1 MMKKR
6 ISLLLA
12 VCLILALA
20 GCGGTAAPADASAPQ
35 ATQTPT
41 EAPAPTEAPPPAQ
54 AADWT
59 REGYYSDEDGNMLS
73 VTFMD
78 DVVDPGWYVG
88 CMIGDTMAGNTI
100 PQEGDTLH
108 GDLNAWD
115 ESAEPFVVTVTE
127 EGEDGLLLVV
137 EGGGTYHFL
146 PMELPTASIFISIN
160 TEGWGSIDYAEGE
173 EAPEPEEYSYQSAQI
188 NLADPAVYTLVAR
201 PDPGSV
207 FVKWTKNGEDFSTEA
222 TVTLLLEESA
232 EFVAVFE
239 DPDSVSPVA
248 NYIGSYQCGR
258 ARATVECIGFDE
270 PWITIEWGSSAWE
283 LAQWDILGTLDAD
296 TMTMAYTG
304 CTKYVITY
312 GDDGEVANTE
322 TVYENGTGTVVF
334 NEDGTFTWHEDQ
346 SEYGEDMV
354 FEPVYVDGQN
364 PVMNFVGNY
373 QCGRARALV
382 ECWGSDGAR
391 ITVEWSDSA
400 WELARWEFS
409 GPLNT
414 DTLTVEYSDGTKTVV
429 TLGDDGGVVSEEPVY
444 ENGTGTVVFNE
455 DGTFTWHEDQS
466 ERAEDMVFEWAP
478 TADE

>member
-1 MMKKR
+1 MKKT
-6 ISLLLA
+6 ICLLLA
-12 VCLILALA
+12 LCMLLALA
-20 GCGGTAAPADASAPQ
+20 ACGAKPAGEPDKTPEAATPSPAAEP
-35 ATQTPT
+35 
-41 EAPAPTEAPPPAQ
+41 EVKE
-54 AADWT
+54 WT
-59 REGYYSDEDGNMLS
+59 RTGFFTSGDDDLLNIMASDDEDY
-73 VTFMD
+73 
-78 DVVDPGWYVG
+78 PGWYVG
-88 CMIGDTMAGNTI
+88 CFLGDDIYGWYI
-100 PQEGDTLH
+100 QQEGNALH
-108 GDLNAWD
+108 GNIMP
-115 ESAEPFVVTVTE
+115 ENEEGEFIVTVTE

-296 TMTMAYTG
+296 TMAMAYTG